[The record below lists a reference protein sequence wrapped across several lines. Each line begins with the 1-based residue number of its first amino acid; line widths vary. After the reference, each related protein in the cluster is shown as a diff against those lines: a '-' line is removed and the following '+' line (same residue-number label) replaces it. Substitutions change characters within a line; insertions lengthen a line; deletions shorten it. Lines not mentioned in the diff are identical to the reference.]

1 MLNDL
6 GVSVPSKGSNL
17 GASVIFEKVTKS
29 YGSIDALADFDLTV
43 EPGEFVT
50 LLGPSG
56 SGKTTALNVLAGFVE
71 ETAGDVRIGGRSVL
85 GLPPESR
92 NVGMVFQNYSL
103 FPHMNV
109 HENIAFPLS
118 LRKMSRS
125 EIARRVEESLAMV
138 RLSDYA
144 HRMPKELSGG
154 QRQRVA
160 FARAVVFEPPVLL
173 MDEPLGALDLKLRE
187 AMQLEI
193 KRYHSQLGCT
203 IVFVTHDQGEAL
215 ALSDRVAIMGEGRI
229 VQIDTPDRIYDEPNS
244 KYVADFIGT
253 TNILDF
259 ERVGPT
265 QLRIPDL
272 SAVIDLSGSAPGW
285 RENCTSVSLR
295 PEKLRRETPIGD
307 DAITFNATVEE
318 YLFLGNIIQ
327 YSVQTESGRSLLFQ
341 EHRGPNV
348 PILARGEAVK
358 LTFSIS
364 DARPVFDDV
373 QGAGLS

>member
-1 MLNDL
+1 M
-6 GVSVPSKGSNL
+6 VSKGTNL
-17 GASVIFEKVTKS
+17 GASVIFEKVSKS
-29 YGSIDALADFDLTV
+29 YGSVNALVDFDLTI

-71 ETAGDVRIGGRSVL
+71 ETAGDIRIGDRSVL

-109 HENIAFPLS
+109 YENIAFPLS
-118 LRKMSRS
+118 LRKMPRA
-125 EIARRVEESLAMV
+125 EILRRVEESLAMV
-138 RLSDYA
+138 QLSDYA

-154 QRQRVA
+154 QQQRIA

-215 ALSDRVAIMGEGRI
+215 ALSDRVAIMGEGQI

-259 ERVGPT
+259 ERIGPT
-265 QLRIPDL
+265 QLRFPDL
-272 SAVIDLSGSAPGW
+272 GAVIDLANSSLGW
-285 RENCTSVSLR
+285 DDNCSSVSLR
-295 PEKLRRETPIGD
+295 PEKLHRETPVSYD
-307 DAITFNATVEE
+307 DAITFDATVEE

-327 YSVQTESGRSLLFQ
+327 YSVQTESGRTLLFQ

-348 PILARGEAVK
+348 PILPRGEA
-358 LTFSIS
+358 LSLAFSIL
-364 DARPVFDDV
+364 DARPVRDGIHGVGF
-373 QGAGLS
+373 S

>member
-1 MLNDL
+1 MTAE
-6 GVSVPSKGSNL
+6 KSNL
-17 GASVIFEKVTKS
+17 GASVTFENISKS
-29 YGSIDALADFDLTV
+29 YGAVDALVDFDLTI

-71 ETAGDVRIGGRSVL
+71 ETGGDVRIGGRSVL

-109 HENIAFPLS
+109 FENIAFPLR
-118 LRKMSRS
+118 LRKMSRAETS
-125 EIARRVEESLAMV
+125 RRVEETLEMV
-138 RLSDYA
+138 QLSD
-144 HRMPKELSGG
+144 HGDRMPKQLSGG
-154 QRQRVA
+154 QRQRIA

-215 ALSDRVAIMGEGRI
+215 ALSDRVAIIGEGRI
-229 VQIDTPDRIYDEPNS
+229 IQIDTPDRIYDEPNS
-244 KYVADFIGT
+244 KFVADFIGT
-253 TNILDF
+253 TNLFDF
-259 ERVGPT
+259 ERDGST
-265 QLRIPDL
+265 QLRFPDL
-272 SAVIDLSGSAPGW
+272 GTGINLSEADRGW
-285 RENCTSVSLR
+285 GENCKSVSLR
-295 PEKLRRETPIGD
+295 PEKLHREAPVD
-307 DAITFNATVEE
+307 DRAVTFNATVEE

-327 YSVQTESGRSLLFQ
+327 YSVRTEVGRSLLFQ

-348 PILARGEAVK
+348 PILARGEALK

-364 DARPVFDDV
+364 DARPVVDGI

>member
-1 MLNDL
+1 MTLDK
-6 GVSVPSKGSNL
+6 SSL
-17 GASVIFEKVTKS
+17 GASVTFEKVSKS
-29 YGSIDALADFDLTV
+29 YGSVHALADFDLTI

-71 ETAGDVRIGGRSVL
+71 ETSGDVRIGDSSVL
-85 GLPPESR
+85 GLPPERR

-109 HENIAFPLS
+109 FENVAFPLR
-118 LRKMSRS
+118 LRKMSKVD
-125 EIARRVEESLAMV
+125 ITRRVEETLAMV
-138 RLSDYA
+138 QLSDYGV
-144 HRMPKELSGG
+144 RMPKELSGG
-154 QRQRVA
+154 QRQRIA

-229 VQIDTPDRIYDEPNS
+229 AQIDTPDRIYDEPNS
-244 KYVADFIGT
+244 KYVADFIGS
-253 TNILDF
+253 TNLFDF
-259 ERVGPT
+259 VRDNSMR
-265 QLRIPDL
+265 LWFPDL
-272 SAVIDLSGSAPGW
+272 GAGIDLPETDRGW
-285 RENCTSVSLR
+285 GENCTSVSLR
-295 PEKLRRETPIGD
+295 PEKLHREAPVD
-307 DAITFNATVEE
+307 DLAVTFNATVEE

-327 YSVQTESGRSLLFQ
+327 YSVRAESGRSLMFQ

-348 PILARGEAVK
+348 PMLARGEALK
-358 LTFSIS
+358 LTFSIL
-364 DARPVFDDV
+364 DARPVFDGA
-373 QGAGLS
+373 QGAGLL

>member
-1 MLNDL
+1 MTAD
-6 GVSVPSKGSNL
+6 KSNL
-17 GASVIFEKVTKS
+17 GASVTFEKVSKS
-29 YGSIDALADFDLTV
+29 YGSVHALADFDLTI

-56 SGKTTALNVLAGFVE
+56 SGKTTALNVLAEFVE
-71 ETAGDVRIGGRSVL
+71 ETSGDVRIGGRSLL

-109 HENIAFPLS
+109 YENVAFPLR
-118 LRKMSRS
+118 LRKMSRA
-125 EIARRVEESLAMV
+125 EVARRVEETLAMV
-138 RLSDYA
+138 QLSDYGN
-144 HRMPKELSGG
+144 RMPKELSGG
-154 QRQRVA
+154 QRQRIA

-229 VQIDTPDRIYDEPNS
+229 AQIDTPDRIYDEPNS
-244 KYVADFIGT
+244 KYVADFIGS
-253 TNILDF
+253 TNLFGFKRDGLT
-259 ERVGPT
+259 R
-265 QLRIPDL
+265 LRFPDL
-272 SAVIDLSGSAPGW
+272 GTGIDLPETDHDWGM
-285 RENCTSVSLR
+285 NCTSVSLR
-295 PEKLRRETPIGD
+295 PEKLRRKAKVD
-307 DAITFNATVEE
+307 DHAVTFNAIIEE

-327 YSVQTESGRSLLFQ
+327 YSVQTESGRSLMFQ

-348 PILARGEAVK
+348 PILARGEVLT
-358 LTFSIS
+358 LTFSIL
-364 DARPVFDDV
+364 DARPVIDGV
-373 QGAGLS
+373 QGAGPL